1 MDPAWS
7 IGDLSHQFGSLLVAN
22 DEVIHSRDNALL
34 KRIRQLQLLGSKGQ
48 KARVE
53 YGQAVIDG
61 IHVLQVWSG
70 DIRLRSLITSK
81 SAQTHQEIKDLI
93 GQHLER
99 CPNTQVHWVDEAL
112 WSSITE
118 LDNAPQIMGL
128 IDLEQAKTNQKI
140 ITGDALVLD
149 GIQDAGNVGTILRTA
164 LACHFKQII
173 CTIGTAHVWSPKVL
187 RAAMGAHRYL
197 RLYEGWSMNDVV
209 SNIEAP
215 LLATTLLA
223 KDDLYS
229 IANSLKNPVAW
240 VFGNEG
246 QGVSEDLLAEAK
258 QIRIPQ
264 NPEIDSL
271 NVATAA
277 AVCLY
282 ETIRVRTTQ

>member
-1 MDPAWS
+1 
-7 IGDLSHQFGSLLVAN
+7 
-22 DEVIHSRDNALL
+22 
-34 KRIRQLQLLGSKGQ
+34 
-48 KARVE
+48 
-53 YGQAVIDG
+53 
-61 IHVLQVWSG
+61 
-70 DIRLRSLITSK
+70 
-81 SAQTHQEIKDLI
+81 
-93 GQHLER
+93 
-99 CPNTQVHWVDEAL
+99 
-112 WSSITE
+112 
-118 LDNAPQIMGL
+118 
-128 IDLEQAKTNQKI
+128 
-140 ITGDALVLD
+140 
-149 GIQDAGNVGTILRTA
+149 

-197 RLYEGWSMNDVV
+197 QLYEGWSMNDVV

-215 LLATTLLA
+215 LLATTMLA

-240 VFGNEG
+240 IFGNEG
-246 QGVSEDLLAEAK
+246 QGVSEDLLVQAK

-282 ETIRVRTTQ
+282 ETIRVRTIQ

>member
-1 MDPAWS
+1 MAK
-7 IGDLSHQFGSLLVAN
+7 
-22 DEVIHSRDNALL
+22 DEVIYSRDNTLL
-34 KRIRQLQLLGSKGQ
+34 KRVRQLQLTGSRGQ
-48 KARVE
+48 KARME
-53 YGQAVIDG
+53 HGQAVIDG
-61 IHVLQVWSG
+61 IHLLQVWSG
-70 DIRLRSLITSK
+70 DAHLRSFITSK

-93 GQHLER
+93 EQHLES

-118 LDNAPQIMGL
+118 LDKSPQIMGL
-128 IDLEQAKTNQKI
+128 LELEQVKTSNKI
-140 ITGDALVLD
+140 ITGDVLVLD
-149 GIQDAGNVGTILRTA
+149 AIQDAGNVGTILRTA
-164 LACHFKQII
+164 VACHFKQIV
-173 CTIGTAHVWSPKVL
+173 CTIGTAHLWSPKVL

-209 SNIEAP
+209 SNVETP
-215 LLATTLLA
+215 LLATTMLA
-223 KDDLYS
+223 KEDLYS
-229 IANSLKNPVAW
+229 ITNTLKNPVAW

-246 QGVSEDLLAEAK
+246 QGVSEDLLAQAK

-282 ETIRVRTTQ
+282 ETIRARTTR